1 MLTKDNKMAAESE
14 LTFLLRVTEFAAS
27 KHRDQR
33 RKDSARTP
41 YINHPIGVAHIISG
55 EGGITDINILCAAVL
70 HDTVEDT
77 DTTFDEIEEHF
88 GQHIR
93 TIVEECSDDMNLPV
107 NIRKQKQ
114 IEYAPI
120 ASHEAKVVK
129 LADKLHNLR
138 DIERDTPVGWGEERV
153 TAYFRWAS
161 EVVRGLKGACSP
173 LEQKLEEMFRRRNI
187 TRASA

>member
-1 MLTKDNKMAAESE
+1 MLTKDNKMVEGE
-14 LTFLLRVTEFAAS
+14 LALLLRVTEFAAS

-33 RKDSARTP
+33 RKDNARTP
-41 YINHPIGVAHIISG
+41 YINHPIAVANIISNEG
-55 EGGITDINILCAAVL
+55 EVHDINILCAAVL

-77 DTTFDEIEEHF
+77 DTTFEEIEEYF

-93 TIVEECSDDMNLPV
+93 SIVEECSDDMNLPV

-114 IEYAPI
+114 IDYAPI
-120 ASHEAKVVK
+120 ASYEAKVVK

-153 TAYFRWAS
+153 HAYFRWAS
-161 EVVRGLKGACSP
+161 EVVKGLKGTCAP
-173 LEQKLEEMFRRRNI
+173 LEQRLEEMFRKRNI